1 MKKLKIIFFASAF
14 MLSVASC
21 DDIDNLNENHK
32 AYTDAL
38 SSSLMT
44 NSQVNYSYFLT
55 NASVNDN
62 NFRGYAQYWSTSTYT
77 DEVNY
82 NQAKRNLGNSHSVI
96 LYRDVLQDLIVA
108 KNKINDQQALGPV
121 EIAVK
126 KNKLAILEVQIVMA
140 YQTLVDLFGNIVY
153 SEALDI
159 TNHPTPKYDD
169 AKTVYF
175 DLATRLD
182 AAIANLDSGYDS
194 FGSADLIFK
203 GNVAKWKKLA
213 NSVKLKMGLHLA
225 DVDAAKAQAMVES
238 AYNSGLFTSNSDS
251 ALFQY
256 FKTTID
262 ENPLYNSLVNESQIN
277 PTEFFVNELNGKSD
291 PRRDIFF
298 NPASKIGGVYKG
310 APYAQLVSY
319 KNFSN
324 VGPKLKDRTNP
335 GVIFD
340 YAETNFLLADAA
352 NRGFNVGGTAA
363 DYYEKGIRSSMDYW
377 GVSSA
382 DADTYL
388 LRPDVAFATAFGTD
402 KQKIAY
408 QLWIAYYNRGFEGW
422 TEYRR
427 LDFPI
432 LVAPITAV
440 SEAEGKVPV
449 RNIYSLFDST
459 LNKDNYNAAATAI
472 GGDKMTTKLF
482 WDKF

>member
-1 MKKLKIIFFASAF
+1 MKNLKTIFFAGA
-14 MLSVASC
+14 LLLTIASC
-21 DDIDNLNENHK
+21 DDLDRLNENTK
-32 AYTDAL
+32 AYTTTIPSA
-38 SSSLMT
+38 LMT
-44 NSQVNYSYFLT
+44 SSQVNYSYFLT

-62 NFRGYAQYWSTSTYT
+62 NFRGYAQYWSTSMYT

-96 LYRDVLQDLIVA
+96 LYRDVLKDLQVA
-108 KNKINDQQALGPV
+108 KNMITNEQALGSV

-126 KNKLAILEVQIVMA
+126 KNKLAVLDIQIIMA
-140 YQTLVDLFGNIVY
+140 YQTLVDLFGNIAY

-159 TNHPTPKYDD
+159 VNHPTPKYDD
-169 AKTVYF
+169 AKTVYL
-175 DLATRLD
+175 DLASRLD
-182 AAIANLDSGYDS
+182 VAIENLDSSYKS
-194 FGSADLIFK
+194 FDSADLIYH

-225 DVDAAKAQAMVES
+225 DVDAAKAKTMVES
-238 AYNSGLFTSNSDS
+238 AYNSGLINDNSEN

-256 FKTTID
+256 FSTVID
-262 ENPLYNSLVNESQIN
+262 QNPLYTSLAEEKQIILA
-277 PTEFFVNELNGKSD
+277 EFFVNELNAKSD

-298 NPASKIGGVYKG
+298 DPATKIGGVYKG
-310 APYAQLVSY
+310 APYAKQVTY
-319 KNFSN
+319 GDFSLPGVRIKQN
-324 VGPKLKDRTNP
+324 TNP

-340 YAETNFLLADAA
+340 YTETCFLLADAA
-352 NRGFNVGGTAA
+352 NRGFSVGGTAA

-377 GVSSA
+377 NVSST
-382 DADTYL
+382 DTDTYL
-388 LRPDVAFATAFGTD
+388 ARTDVAFATAFGTD

-408 QLWIAYYNRGFEGW
+408 QLWIAYYNRGFEAW

-432 LVAPITAV
+432 LVAPPTAV

-459 LNKDNYNAAATAI
+459 LNRDNYNAAATAI

-482 WDKF
+482 WDKL

>member
-14 MLSVASC
+14 VLSVASC
-21 DDIDNLNENHK
+21 DDIDSLNENQK

-38 SSSLMT
+38 SNSLMT

-108 KNKINDQQALGPV
+108 KNKISDQQALGPV

-182 AAIANLDSGYDS
+182 AAIANLDSSYDS

-203 GNVAKWKKLA
+203 GNVGKWKKLA

-352 NRGFNVGGTAA
+352 NRGFNVGGSAA

-377 GVSSA
+377 GVAPA

-388 LRPDVAFATAFGTD
+388 LRADVAFATASGTD

-432 LVAPITAV
+432 LVAPTTAV

>member
-1 MKKLKIIFFASAF
+1 MKNLKTIFFAGA
-14 MLSVASC
+14 LLLTIASC
-21 DDIDNLNENHK
+21 DDLDRLNENTK
-32 AYTDAL
+32 AYTTTTA
-38 SSSLMT
+38 SSLMT
-44 NSQVNYSYFLT
+44 TSQVNYSYFLT

-82 NQAKRNLGNSHSVI
+82 NQAKRNLGNSHSII
-96 LYRDVLQDLIVA
+96 LYRDVLKDLQAA
-108 KNKINDQQALGPV
+108 KGMITDEQALGPI

-126 KNKLAILEVQIVMA
+126 KNKIAVLEIQIVMV

-153 SEALDI
+153 SEALDFI
-159 TNHPTPKYDD
+159 NHPTPKYDD

-175 DLATRLD
+175 DLAARLD
-182 AAIANLDSGYDS
+182 AAIGNLDSSNKS
-194 FGSADLIFK
+194 FDSADLIYK
-203 GNVAKWKKLA
+203 GDVAMWKKLA

-225 DVDAAKAQAMVES
+225 DVDAAKAKTMVES
-238 AYNSGLFTSNSDS
+238 AYSSGLISNNSEN
-251 ALFQY
+251 ALFKY
-256 FKTTID
+256 YGTVID
-262 ENPLYNSLVNESQIN
+262 QNPLYTSLAEEKQIILA
-277 PTEFFVNELNGKSD
+277 EFFVNELNAKSD

-298 NPASKIGGVYKG
+298 DPASKIGGVYKG
-310 APYAQLVSY
+310 APYAKQVTYS
-319 KNFSN
+319 NFSTPG
-324 VGPKLKDRTNP
+324 VKLKQKTSL

-340 YAETNFLLADAA
+340 YTETSFLLADAA
-352 NRGFNVGGTAA
+352 NRGFSVGGTAA

-377 GVSSA
+377 GVPSA
-382 DADTYL
+382 DADTYIA
-388 LRPDVAFATAFGTD
+388 RADVAFATAFGTD

-427 LDFPI
+427 LDFPV
-432 LVAPITAV
+432 LVAPVTAV
-440 SEAEGKVPV
+440 AEAEGKVPV

-459 LNKDNYNAAATAI
+459 LNRDNYNAAATAI

>member
-1 MKKLKIIFFASAF
+1 MKKLNIIFFASALL
-14 MLSVASC
+14 LSAVSC
-21 DDIDNLNENHK
+21 DDIDSLNENTK
-32 AYTDAL
+32 AYTTAL
-38 SSSLMT
+38 PSSLMT
-44 NSQVNYSYFLT
+44 SSQVNYSYFLT

-62 NFRGYAQYWSTSTYT
+62 NFRGYAQHWTTSTYT

-82 NQAKRNLGNSHSVI
+82 NQVKRNLGNSHNIV
-96 LYRDVLQDLIVA
+96 LYRDVLQDFVVA
-108 KNKINDQQALGPV
+108 QRKTKDEQALGPIEV
-121 EIAVK
+121 AVK
-126 KNKLAILEVQIVMA
+126 KNKIAVLEVQIIMA

-153 SEALDI
+153 TEALNI
-159 TNHPTPKYDD
+159 ESYPTPKYDD
-169 AKTVYF
+169 AKTVYL
-175 DLATRLD
+175 DLAARLD
-182 AAIANLDSGYDS
+182 IAIANLDDAYGS
-194 FGSADLIFK
+194 FGEADLIYK
-203 GNVAKWKKLA
+203 GNVGKWKKLA
-213 NSVKLKMGLHLA
+213 NSVKLKMGMHLA
-225 DVDAAKAQAMVES
+225 DVDPAKAKTMVES
-238 AYNSGLFTSNSDS
+238 AFASGVIMDNAQN

-256 FKTTID
+256 YLTTID
-262 ENPLYNSLVNESQIN
+262 QNPLYNSLVNESQIM

-298 NPASKIGGVYKG
+298 NPASKIAGEYKG
-310 APYAQLVSY
+310 APYAQQVSY

-324 VGPKLKDRTNP
+324 VGLKLKERTNP

-340 YAETNFLLADAA
+340 HTETSFLLADAA
-352 NRGFNVGGTAA
+352 SRGFSVGGTAA
-363 DYYEKGIRSSMDYW
+363 EYYEEGIRSSMKYW
-377 GVSSA
+377 GVSTA
-382 DADTYL
+382 DANTYL
-388 LRPDVAFATAFGTD
+388 ARTDVAYATAFGTD

-408 QLWIAYYNRGFEGW
+408 QLWIAYYNRGFEAW

-459 LNKDNYNAAATAI
+459 LNRDNYNAAATAI